1 MGHTLGRCRGGGVS
15 YTDQVTDP
23 GKGSVIGMGTKG
35 CCSRKGGHRKGHRGC
50 CWGCSTSWCNDYA
63 IVVGAAAVVV
73 TAAAVVVAAVVPVVV
88 VAAMVAVV
96 AVAAAG
102 PELGSAD

>member
-1 MGHTLGRCRGGGVS
+1 MEGGGGGKRGARVAEGEGAR
-15 YTDQVTDP
+15 YTLVCT
-23 GKGSVIGMGTKG
+23 
-35 CCSRKGGHRKGHRGC
+35 
-50 CWGCSTSWCNDYA
+50 
-63 IVVGAAAVVV
+63 
-73 TAAAVVVAAVVPVVV
+73 VVV